1 MKLAML
7 APIAW
12 RTPPRHY
19 GPWESIASLLTEGLV
34 ARGVDVTLFA
44 TLDSVTAAALDG
56 VCPHGYAEDAQL
68 DGRVWEALH
77 VSHALA
83 RSGEF
88 ELVHNHLDWL
98 PLAFGEH
105 ARAPM
110 VTTIHGFSGAGILP
124 AYTRSRSAFVA
135 ISDSDRYA
143 GLDYAATIRHG
154 IDLRMLP
161 YHATGGGSLVSFGR
175 IHPDK
180 GTADAVEIARR
191 AGRRLVICGIV
202 QDAFTDDVL
211 MENGPGAGS
220 WHRARG
226 KDDLALLLLKFASS
240 LGETFHQDGRCV
252 YADDRVAISLIHQT
266 GTAPGGDRF
275 DNLAV
280 YISRLRPDGQTE
292 RLWTVDLDAEHRE
305 AFWAKTPVRLRRTF
319 PDSGNGAFPAP
330 SGRSYASSTATT
342 AALTRTQSQATA
354 RLPAPGNPH
363 PVASTQRLPA
373 REAAPEL
380 AVLYR
385 SAAANSTKAHV
396 SAGECSR
403 QVLQRLAS

>member
-7 APIAW
+7 ASIAW
-12 RTPPRHY
+12 RTPPKHC
-19 GPWESIASLLTEGLV
+19 GAWESIASLLTEALV
-34 ARGVDVTLFA
+34 SRGVDVTLFA

-56 VCPHGYAEDAQL
+56 VCPHGYAEDPKL

-143 GLDYAATIRHG
+143 GLDYAATIHHG

-161 YHATGGGSLVSFGR
+161 YHAAAGGSLVSFGR

-180 GTADAVEIARR
+180 RTADAIEIARR

-202 QDAFTDDVL
+202 QDERYFADAVEPHVDGDRVVYLGSVGPERRAEVL
-211 MENGPGAGS
+211 GAAAALLHPIHFDEPFGLSVVEAMACGTPVLAYQRGS
-220 WHRARG
+220 MAEIVDEGVTGYLAHDIESAVKALHAAVLLDRAAVRARAVARFG
-226 KDDLALLLLKFASS
+226 VDRMVEDYLRIYEGLLMS
-240 LGETFHQDGRCV
+240 
-252 YADDRVAISLIHQT
+252 
-266 GTAPGGDRF
+266 
-275 DNLAV
+275 
-280 YISRLRPDGQTE
+280 
-292 RLWTVDLDAEHRE
+292 
-305 AFWAKTPVRLRRTF
+305 
-319 PDSGNGAFPAP
+319 
-330 SGRSYASSTATT
+330 
-342 AALTRTQSQATA
+342 
-354 RLPAPGNPH
+354 
-363 PVASTQRLPA
+363 AST
-373 REAAPEL
+373 
-380 AVLYR
+380 
-385 SAAANSTKAHV
+385 SV
-396 SAGECSR
+396 SRA
-403 QVLQRLAS
+403 

>member
-12 RTPPRHY
+12 RTPPKHY

-135 ISDSDRYA
+135 IDEPF
-143 GLDYAATIRHG
+143 GLSVVEAMACGTPVVAYRRGSMPEVVDEG
-154 IDLRMLP
+154 V
-161 YHATGGGSLVSFGR
+161 TGYLAHDIESSV
-175 IHPDK
+175 
-180 GTADAVEIARR
+180 DAVRAAVRLDRSVVHAR
-191 AGRRLVICGIV
+191 AV
-202 QDAFTDDVL
+202 
-211 MENGPGAGS
+211 
-220 WHRARG
+220 ARFG
-226 KDDLALLLLKFASS
+226 VDRMVEDYLRTYKALLMSAS
-240 LGETFHQDGRCV
+240 
-252 YADDRVAISLIHQT
+252 IS
-266 GTAPGGDRF
+266 
-275 DNLAV
+275 
-280 YISRLRPDGQTE
+280 
-292 RLWTVDLDAEHRE
+292 
-305 AFWAKTPVRLRRTF
+305 
-319 PDSGNGAFPAP
+319 P
-330 SGRSYASSTATT
+330 SGA
-342 AALTRTQSQATA
+342 
-354 RLPAPGNPH
+354 
-363 PVASTQRLPA
+363 
-373 REAAPEL
+373 
-380 AVLYR
+380 
-385 SAAANSTKAHV
+385 
-396 SAGECSR
+396 
-403 QVLQRLAS
+403 